1 MLLLACN
8 KNMSDDVL
16 QHFKALPDDL
26 KRLILRKF
34 QIMTKRENKR
44 EVKCLKLFVSF
55 PQHAMALFLSDG
67 IVCLVTASKLECGVE
82 KTRGLG
88 LRYGVVLETNPSHV
102 SIISPTSK
110 AFTRSECERIIRAF
124 CNIVNFVSRINRPEG
139 AFIDTIKAFAQ
150 SIKTFILHEDNV
162 LLLIPPKDRNSKAH
176 VSKLKTI
183 VNSLFDCKRVMLWD
197 SW

>member
-44 EVKCLKLFVSF
+44 EVKCLKLFISP
-55 PQHAMALFLSDG
+55 PQHAMFQSDG

-88 LRYGVVLETNPSHV
+88 LRYGVVLEANQAHITHV
-102 SIISPTSK
+102 NKSPTSR
-110 AFTRSECERIIRAF
+110 AFTRSECERIIRAL
-124 CNIVNFVSRINRPEG
+124 CNIVNFVSRINRPDG

-150 SIKTFILHEDNV
+150 SIKTFIMHEDNM

-176 VSKLKTI
+176 VTKTKTI

-197 SW
+197 S

>member
-1 MLLLACN
+1 
-8 KNMSDDVL
+8 MSDDVL
-16 QHFKALPDDL
+16 QNFKALPDDL

-34 QIMTKRENKR
+34 RIMTKHENKR
-44 EVKCLKLFVSF
+44 TLKCRKLFVSF
-55 PQHAMALFLSDG
+55 PQHAMDLFLSDG
-67 IVCLVTASKLECGVE
+67 ITCLVTASKLECGIE

-102 SIISPTSK
+102 SIVSPTSR

-139 AFIDTIKAFAQ
+139 TFIDTIKALAQ
-150 SIKTFILHEDNV
+150 SIKAFIMHEDNV
-162 LLLIPPKDRNSKAH
+162 LLLIPPKDRNVKAH
-176 VSKLKTI
+176 VNKIKTI

-197 SW
+197 S